1 MKSPISHSNFAKMHS
16 KSASPKT
23 ATQPA
28 GASRLDWDDLRYVLA
43 VARAGSLSG
52 AAREL
57 SVMHSTMLRRIDAVE
72 EKLQVR
78 LFERLRNG
86 YVATEAGDSLRRVA
100 EQCEPLVAEAE
111 RRIVG
116 GDTRLTGSLHVT
128 SGTVVAQ
135 YLLPRAL
142 ATFCAAHPDIEVEV
156 HAALETLDLSRRE
169 ADVALRMA
177 AQVPDYLVGRKLGEV
192 RYRVYGWHDAPFLA
206 ARRGK
211 PKTLPFEVL
220 AQELPWIC
228 FQRNAHERAYDRWL
242 HANVP
247 QSSVV
252 VRADHFPSALGM
264 LRAGMGVTLLPE
276 FMANETDGA
285 IALSAPID
293 ALQTPLWILT
303 HPDLRNT
310 ARVRAFMQ
318 TIGDAVRQLL

>member
-1 MKSPISHSNFAKMHS
+1 MHIKSPISHFNFAKMHS
-16 KSASPKT
+16 KPSSLN
-23 ATQPA
+23 
-28 GASRLDWDDLRYVLA
+28 SRLDWDDLRYVLA

-52 AAREL
+52 AARDL
-57 SVMHSTMLRRIDAVE
+57 SVMHSTMLRRIDAIE

-86 YVATEAGDSLRRVA
+86 YVATEAGDALRRVA

-128 SGTVVAQ
+128 TGVVVAQ

-142 ATFCAAHPDIEVEV
+142 AAFCATHPDIEVEIQ
-156 HAALETLDLSRRE
+156 AALERLDLSRRE
-169 ADVALRMA
+169 ADIAIRMS

-192 RYRVYGWHDAPFLA
+192 GFRVYCWHEAPFA
-206 ARRGK
+206 GVAGGT
-211 PKTLPFEVL
+211 PKFRPVETLVR
-220 AQELPWIC
+220 ELPWIC
-228 FQRNAHERAYDRWL
+228 FQRDARDRMYDRWL

-252 VRADHFPSALGM
+252 ARADHFPTSLAL
-264 LRAGMGVTLLPE
+264 LRTGMGVTLLPE
-276 FMANETDGA
+276 FMAKEVDGLV
-285 IALSAPID
+285 ALSAPIKE
-293 ALQTPLWILT
+293 LQTPLWILT
-303 HPDLRNT
+303 HPDLRHA

-318 TIGDAVRQLL
+318 VTGDEMLKSLSQP